1 MKIFIIAGFLGAGKT
16 SLIGFIA
23 KQFSA
28 RGQKTAVIENE
39 FSASGVDSDYL
50 TSQGIFVRELA
61 AGCICCQLKTDFIT
75 ALLLLEKEYAP
86 DIVLVEPTGAA
97 APDAVKET
105 LRSNILTP
113 PVTVALVDL
122 RRFKSIGSNQYPFLE
137 QTIRVADVIILNK
150 SDQVTPDITV
160 AVTDEVKALNPY
172 AECLAVSILTG
183 DNLDKLLAILDRVI
197 GSNRRF
203 TGGEE
208 IQTLPVAAF
217 YEFKLDAAAIN
228 TVAEKMQ
235 RLAENLR
242 QFGCT
247 LLGHLKVVTADAN
260 GNTLFVSLT
269 GFDQPADIS
278 KKTQYSASGVQTF
291 KLNAV
296 VYGISKRMLLDAIA
310 AVFH

>member
-28 RGQKTAVIENE
+28 RGLKTAVIENE

-50 TSQGIFVRELA
+50 ASQGIFVRELA

-75 ALLLLEKEYAP
+75 AIQLLEKEYAP

-105 LRSNILTP
+105 LCSNTLTP
-113 PVTVALVDL
+113 PVTVAVVDL
-122 RRFKSIGSNQYPFLE
+122 RRFKSIGSNRYPFLE

-150 SDQVTPDITV
+150 SDLTTPDIIT
-160 AVTDEVKALNPY
+160 AVTDEVKVLNPY
-172 AECLAVSILTG
+172 AECLAISILSG
-183 DNLDKLLAILDRVI
+183 DNLCKLPDVLDRA
-197 GSNRRF
+197 GSSNRRF
-203 TGGEE
+203 TGGTGE
-208 IQTLPVAAF
+208 TLPVAAV
-217 YEFKLDAAAIN
+217 YEFKLDAAEIH
-228 TVAEKMQ
+228 TVTEKMQ
-235 RLAENLR
+235 CLSEKLR
-242 QFGCT
+242 QCGCT

-260 GNTLFVSLT
+260 GNTLFFSLT
-269 GFDQPADIS
+269 GFDQPVDIS
-278 KKTQYSASGVQTF
+278 KIAQYSASGVQTF

-296 VYGISKRMLLDAIA
+296 VYGISKRTLHAAIA
-310 AVFH
+310 ALFH